1 MKIAVIGGGWYGSHI
16 ALQLA
21 QKGYSVT
28 LYEKNSH
35 LFSEI
40 SGLFGIRLHIGP
52 HYPRSATTRRS
63 CLYGFHE
70 FTSKYPE
77 LIVAHDYS
85 VYAVGKEDTSGNP
98 SKVTVEEFIKV
109 CQEHSKCKVSY
120 NIEEK
125 GYDNLQVVVE
135 LAEPS
140 VYVGRGL
147 HDFFQERLFK
157 SNVTIHCNYDIKSVR
172 KIKDGEIEV
181 VSDEKKTERFDH
193 VVNATSFQALL
204 PRNRLS
210 LPFEIFY
217 QPCLALV
224 YEDTQPTSEKPFS
237 FIVMDGWYPC
247 MMPAVEY
254 GSEQSR
260 GPRRYILTHGI
271 WTIMASYTEVS
282 NAKKHL
288 TSIDDKFIDE
298 QVRPSCERE
307 INRFFPSF
315 ENRFKYIKWIGAV
328 LAKIKNNQEF
338 RSSITLQDAESRM
351 IYVLPGKVSN
361 IFDAE
366 TEVEALIRGEN
377 VIHNEDVGYSYVKDG
392 TLNAAFPEF
401 KEEIMERN
409 TCDLQTFRIE
419 TDEKEIVPPPIDKK
433 AITTAS
439 KQRPWLPTFS
449 IEKLLFAMVAVFII
463 NEFRENPNQL
473 ARYSLGLAILAA
485 SFIAVTNTSDF
496 SSNSFTFFNQLSARW
511 RRGGK
516 DYDHDHVQ
524 DQGAKLKFH

>member
-16 ALQLA
+16 ALELA

-28 LYEKNSH
+28 LYEKNPH

-52 HYPRSATTRRS
+52 HYPRSETTRRS
-63 CLYGFHE
+63 CLHGFLQ
-70 FTSKYPE
+70 FTTKYPD
-77 LIVAHDYS
+77 LVVAHDSS
-85 VYAVGKEDTSGNP
+85 VYAVGEEDASGKP
-98 SKVTVEEFIKV
+98 SKVTVEEFVKV
-109 CQEHSKCKVSY
+109 CREHSKCKIIY
-120 NIEEK
+120 NIKER
-125 GYDNLQVVVE
+125 GYDNLQVAVE

-157 SNVTIHCNYDIKSVR
+157 SGVTIRCNYDIRSVR
-172 KIKDGEIEV
+172 RVKGGEVEV
-181 VSDEKKTERFDH
+181 VNDEKETERFDH

-254 GSEQSR
+254 GSEQSQ
-260 GPRRYILTHGI
+260 GPKRYILTHGM

-288 TSIDDKFIDE
+288 ASIDDTFIDE

-307 INRFFPSF
+307 INRFLPSF
-315 ENRFKYIKWIGAV
+315 KNRFKYIKWIGAV
-328 LAKIKNNQEF
+328 LAKIRNNREF
-338 RSSITLQDAESRM
+338 RSSITLQDAESGM

-377 VIHNEDVGYSYVKDG
+377 VIHNEDVGYSYVRDG
-392 TLNAAFPEF
+392 TLDAALPEF
-401 KEEIMERN
+401 KEEITERN
-409 TCDLQTFRIE
+409 TCDLQTFRIA
-419 TDEKEIVPPPIDKK
+419 TDEKEIVRPPIARK
-433 AITTAS
+433 AIAETPN
-439 KQRPWLPTFS
+439 QQYWFPTFS
-449 IEKLLFAMVAVFII
+449 IKKLLLAMTVFFII

-485 SFIAVTNTSDF
+485 SFITVANSSNF
-496 SSNSFTFFNQLSARW
+496 SSNFTFFNQFSTRS
-511 RRGGK
+511 RRGGNG
-516 DYDHDHVQ
+516 DDHHHTP
-524 DQGAKLKFH
+524 DQGAKFKFH